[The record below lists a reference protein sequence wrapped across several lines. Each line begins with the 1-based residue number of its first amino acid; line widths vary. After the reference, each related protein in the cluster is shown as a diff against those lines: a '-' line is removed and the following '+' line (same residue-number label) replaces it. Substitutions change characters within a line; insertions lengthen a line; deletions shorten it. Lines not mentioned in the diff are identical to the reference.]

1 MVNLLGKYL
10 KPIILFGA
18 LMSVFLLGG
27 CSQMAVLDPKGPVAA
42 QQRDLIMLSIVFM
55 LFIIAVVFVLFVLI
69 IIKYRERPTNM
80 GYEPPEMEGSKFL
93 EIVWTVIPII
103 IVIALSIPTVQ
114 AIYSLEEI
122 PESEHADKKPLVVYA
137 TSVDWKWIFSYPE
150 EDIETVNQ
158 LYIPEDRPLEFRLTS
173 ADTMASFW
181 IPQLGGQKYAMSEME
196 MKLYLQSDE
205 PGVYE
210 GRNANFTGEGFT
222 KQRFKVYSQT
232 EEDFAAW
239 VKKSQSA
246 PELKEEQ
253 YEKLMFPGD
262 AKPMTFS
269 STHLGF
275 VNHAKDPEYAIRV
288 REKYGVT
295 YQEHHSKT
303 EEKEKNDTGEELGSK

>member
-55 LFIIAVVFVLFVLI
+55 LLIIAVVFVLFVLI

-150 EDIETVNQ
+150 ENIETVNQ
-158 LYIPEDRPLEFRLTS
+158 LYIPEDRPIEFRLTS
-173 ADTMASFW
+173 ADNMASFW

-196 MKLYLQSDE
+196 MKLYLQADE
-205 PGVYE
+205 PGTYE

-222 KQRFKVYSQT
+222 DQRFKVYSQT
-232 EEDFAAW
+232 EQDFAAW
-239 VKKSQSA
+239 VEKSKSA
-246 PELKEEQ
+246 PKLKEEQ
-253 YEKLMFPGD
+253 YEKLMFPGHT
-262 AKPMTFS
+262 KPMTFS
-269 STHLGF
+269 STHLKF
-275 VNHAKDPEYAIRV
+275 VDHAKDAEYAERV

-295 YQEHHSKT
+295 YQEHSSKDKEQ
-303 EEKEKNDTGEELGSK
+303 EENDTGDELGSK